1 MNLDKCD
8 TQLAT
13 EIREKCTAVM
23 NGYKEYKD
31 LINRDDVMEVID
43 KKQKK
48 LMERVQYQVESRINS
63 MGTASESTIS
73 ANSRA
78 ARNPKA
84 GAVAYAGPS
93 A

>member
-1 MNLDKCD
+1 
-8 TQLAT
+8 
-13 EIREKCTAVM
+13 M

-63 MGTASESTIS
+63 MGTYKDFHKKFEDVF
-73 ANSRA
+73 
-78 ARNPKA
+78 KE
-84 GAVAYAGPS
+84 YKL
-93 A
+93 